1 MKTQNITLSA
11 KEKMILMSN
20 FSTMLSAGISIL
32 EVVDSLLED
41 AKGNQKKVLESLHAG
56 LMQGKHVYASFAEFP
71 NIFDKVTLNI
81 IKASEEAGTLDVA
94 LKDLKGN
101 IKKEM
106 EFSDG
111 IRSALIYPIMI
122 ACVFVGVLLVILI
135 VVVPKISVVFM
146 KLNMNLPLPTKILIW
161 ASGILMNN
169 TLLLIGGLAIF
180 IVALVL
186 LFKTKKGFIMNLF
199 FSVPVIS
206 DLVKKIDL
214 ARFSRSLFLLL
225 NAGIP
230 ITTALE
236 FAQETIKKKDILKI
250 MQNAREK
257 VIAGRRFSEG
267 LKEAKGTI
275 PYIMIKI
282 VEAGEKT
289 GSLDKSMQEVSE
301 FMDYEVTG
309 SLQTVTALIEP
320 IMLVGV
326 GLMVGGMMMSIIA
339 PIYGLIGSVG
349 SPTH

>member
-1 MKTQNITLSA
+1 MKTQNISLSP

-41 AKGNQKKVLESLHAG
+41 AKGNQQKVLQALHED
-56 LMQGKHVYASFAEFP
+56 LMQGKHVYASFAQFP

-135 VVVPKISVVFM
+135 VVVPKISVVFL
-146 KLNMNLPLPTKILIW
+146 KLNMKLPLPTKILIW
-161 ASGILMNN
+161 ASGILLNN
-169 TLLLIGGLAIF
+169 TLLLIAGIVVLIFAIV
-180 IVALVL
+180 I
-186 LFKTKKGFIMNLF
+186 LFKTRKQMLLNMF
-199 FSVPVIS
+199 FSIPVIS
-206 DLVKKIDL
+206 DLAKKIDL

-236 FAQETIKKKDILKI
+236 FAEDTVKKPDIRKI
-250 MQNAREK
+250 MANTREK
-257 VIAGRRFSEG
+257 VVAGRRFSEG
-267 LKEAKGTI
+267 LKEAKGVI

-282 VEAGEKT
+282 IEAGEKT
-289 GSLDKSMQEVSE
+289 GSLDKSMQEVSD

-326 GLMVGGMMMSIIA
+326 GLMVGSMMMSIIA
-339 PIYGLIGSVG
+339 PIYGLIGTIG
-349 SPTH
+349 QTSP

>member
-1 MKTQNITLSA
+1 
-11 KEKMILMSN
+11 
-20 FSTMLSAGISIL
+20 
-32 EVVDSLLED
+32 
-41 AKGNQKKVLESLHAG
+41 
-56 LMQGKHVYASFAEFP
+56 
-71 NIFDKVTLNI
+71 
-81 IKASEEAGTLDVA
+81 VA

-135 VVVPKISVVFM
+135 VVVPKISVVFLNLKM
-146 KLNMNLPLPTKILIW
+146 KLPLPTKILIW
-161 ASGILMNN
+161 ASGIILHN
-169 TLLLIGGLAIF
+169 TFALIAGLIVGIIAI
-180 IVALVL
+180 IV
-186 LFKTKKGFIMNLF
+186 LFKTRKQMLLNLF
-199 FSVPVIS
+199 FSIPVIS
-206 DLVKKIDL
+206 DLAKKIDL

-236 FAQETIKKKDILKI
+236 FAEDTVKKPDIRKI
-250 MQNAREK
+250 MANTREK
-257 VIAGRRFSEG
+257 VVAGRRFSEG
-267 LKEAKGTI
+267 LKEAKGVI

-282 VEAGEKT
+282 IEAGEKT
-289 GSLDKSMQEVSE
+289 GSLDKSMQEVSD

-326 GLMVGGMMMSIIA
+326 GLMVGSMMMSIIA
-339 PIYGLIGSVG
+339 PIYGLIGTIG
-349 SPTH
+349 QTSP